1 MQLLHITNFAL
12 LLSGVAGIVAIK
24 RNGPFHL
31 RVVAVLVVYTCLV
44 ELSLLFLK
52 DLLTKGNNLPVYN
65 FIMLVLYMGYAYFFR
80 QIVQTKAVRRL
91 IDGFL
96 YLFPVFWFYVVFFI
110 FKIDEWNSYV
120 YIFGGAFTVLWAV
133 TYCFELFTSEDPV
146 RFRYSGGFW
155 IAVGLIF
162 FYSCGLPYM
171 GMFNFLTQYN
181 QKLANTLKIPLQ
193 ISNIVMYLMFSYAF
207 LCQLTDPK
215 KS

>member
-12 LLSGVAGIVAIK
+12 LLSGVAGLVAIK

-31 RVVAVLVVYTCLV
+31 RVVAVLVLYTCLA

-52 DLLTKGNNLPVYN
+52 DFLAKGNNLPVYN
-65 FIMLVLYMGYAYFFR
+65 FIMLVLYMGYAYFFWLII
-80 QIVQTKAVRRL
+80 QSKIIRRL
-91 IDGFL
+91 IEGFL

-120 YIFGGAFTVLWAV
+120 FIFGGAFTVLWAV
-133 TYCFELFTSEDPV
+133 TYCFGLFTSEDPV

-181 QKLANTLKIPLQ
+181 KGLANTLKIPLQ
-193 ISNIVMYLMFSYAF
+193 ISNIVMYLLFSYAF
-207 LCQLTDPK
+207 LCQLTHPRN
-215 KS
+215 S